1 MSTEARDGDA
11 TIIMG
16 HLIVI
21 RRTTGVNPH
30 QEPLQMEIVQLLLHL
45 RGHGDVETVAQE
57 VHLPV
62 LDPVPVPTMEDV
74 TKELREEEIGDV
86 RRVRIGDLDARETP
100 IHLKSHRQEQ
110 VTQEQPLME
119 PENLHRLQ

>member
-11 TIIMG
+11 TIIIG
-16 HLIVI
+16 HLVII
-21 RRTTGVNPH
+21 RRATGVNLH

-45 RGHGDVETVAQE
+45 RGHGDVEAVVQG

-62 LDPVPVPTMEDV
+62 LDPVPVPTMGDV

-86 RRVRIGDLDARETP
+86 RRVRIGDPDAREMP
-100 IHLKSHRQEQ
+100 IHLQGNRQEQ
-110 VTQEQPLME
+110 VTQE
-119 PENLHRLQ
+119 